1 MFCVGSM
8 NRNSRKHEENNKTMI
23 AIKSRNRCGSC
34 AARPAPDRNVQV
46 EWAQINDRQV
56 VVATEDRMWVHEL
69 DQNGEQDPFAEPMD
83 GPGSLATTRQ
93 LLEAAWC
100 AGFPGADSNR
110 VAPRKS
116 LPRYVWELIGF
127 YHSTSNTP
135 QTLTEAA
142 ARFRE
147 ADRSDL
153 DTFAR
158 RFARLEAGD
167 EKMAV
172 ADLEALG
179 YQAEALIRCCPPP
192 PSTVAS
198 VDRYRSL
205 ARGPEPIEVFGY
217 CYALER
223 ASLALNR
230 EDLRAYEHLMP
241 PGVNAIS
248 CRWHHSGVGGDVAHM
263 RAFVRLCSRL
273 PAQDR
278 ARIARSVYDAV
289 VFVTRA
295 PAEAEPDDAA
305 LETLFSTCRRQLA
318 KPGFGA
324 AQPMAA
330 LVQAH

>member
-1 MFCVGSM
+1 MTSSCLARRAATFRWPWRPHPKSLPGASRPPSSRIIALRVLCRDLAWPCQLEVTSNFTRSKRMFCVGSM

-223 ASLALNR
+223 ASLALN
-230 EDLRAYEHLMP
+230 
-241 PGVNAIS
+241 
-248 CRWHHSGVGGDVAHM
+248 
-263 RAFVRLCSRL
+263 
-273 PAQDR
+273 
-278 ARIARSVYDAV
+278 
-289 VFVTRA
+289 
-295 PAEAEPDDAA
+295 
-305 LETLFSTCRRQLA
+305 
-318 KPGFGA
+318 
-324 AQPMAA
+324 
-330 LVQAH
+330 